1 MHDRV
6 VVPAEDG
13 RATGPTRFIHERVVR
28 TFHSLGHRSLSPFEE
43 APATVPRA
51 HRGIGLDQVRQ
62 LDPGDPGLETHG
74 MGMTL
79 RHSWR

>member
-1 MHDRV
+1 
-6 VVPAEDG
+6 
-13 RATGPTRFIHERVVR
+13 
-28 TFHSLGHRSLSPFEE
+28 
-43 APATVPRA
+43 
-51 HRGIGLDQVRQ
+51 VRQ